1 MKNNEYLNF
10 SILALI
16 IISAIFLRFYNY
28 NLQDFWWD
36 ELVAF
41 LNVDPSLSL
50 KETFLRAHSF
60 TIGTNLSYDYAENAN
75 FYCATALPGS
85 PLYQRLVDQQWRL
98 PDKYEEYGFLSK
110 EHIPSGTYNLTSEE
124 VLYFRDYAFHT
135 YFENPRFLNMIYS
148 KFGEAAVDN
157 IKRMTE
163 IKLTR
168 NLLKNNKLYNI

>member
-1 MKNNEYLNF
+1 MKNNEYLNL

-75 FYCATALPGS
+75 FYF
-85 PLYQRLVDQQWRL
+85 YV
-98 PDKYEEYGFLSK
+98 Y
-110 EHIPSGTYNLTSEE
+110 
-124 VLYFRDYAFHT
+124 
-135 YFENPRFLNMIYS
+135 
-148 KFGEAAVDN
+148 
-157 IKRMTE
+157 
-163 IKLTR
+163 
-168 NLLKNNKLYNI
+168 KLYDFYVYLKWIQKMNLHSLIAIITPHLSQRI

>member
-75 FYCATALPGS
+75 FYFYVYKFILGSFSYTPGVGRIITASFGV
-85 PLYQRLVDQQWRL
+85 LVVLISITIYKIFIGKNIIPFSILVAFNYYLVIQSQEF
-98 PDKYEEYGFLSK
+98 KYILEWNYYIVIFTFYLITFFLIK
-110 EHIPSGTYNLTSEE
+110 NINL
-124 VLYFRDYAFHT
+124 
-135 YFENPRFLNMIYS
+135 
-148 KFGEAAVDN
+148 
-157 IKRMTE
+157 
-163 IKLTR
+163 
-168 NLLKNNKLYNI
+168 